1 VFELFNCVFDS
12 TVPLIGESAKRTPD
26 KEFLRMHPK
35 KTLDE
40 LVCATDGGVFVVCAE
55 VVCAELVCVTMILVV
70 FLAIVLYL
78 SFFLLSTRLY
88 RSGYL

>member
-1 VFELFNCVFDS
+1 
-12 TVPLIGESAKRTPD
+12 
-26 KEFLRMHPK
+26 MHPK

-55 VVCAELVCVTMILVV
+55 VVCAELVCATMILVV

-78 SFFLLSTRLY
+78 SFFLLSFSFPQGCIEAAISRVV
-88 RSGYL
+88 S